1 MEGIIDE
8 EQPGSVP
15 VNQLLAA
22 AAVQPAGDGMQQQN
36 PFGDLVSQFQYNRGS
51 GDGAAAA
58 AAAAA
63 AAYGMPGGTPQQ
75 SALQQPVL
83 NWGNV
88 DSSQAA
94 ALAHMAGLTGGDP
107 AAAAAGAVDDPD
119 AAFRDMKRQR
129 MHDGSAGGTPGGSME
144 DLLAAPA
151 PHTSGSSN
159 QLQALGQGNWNA
171 GGSNGGGN
179 RMVEGTDLS
188 QVYEQARQQQMQQQ
202 QGLMAGGEYGDV
214 PINSLQQNMLMPPQG
229 GYGASGMPQN
239 NSMRLQR
246 LDRYGG
252 TYGGGGRPPL
262 NSSSA
267 QQGPA
272 RLTTGHKHA
281 GYLEQ
286 LVRAKFQGGGAT
298 AAPSHGMVTRGAAL
312 GNYGSLSTG
321 SGGQAAAANSFYQR
335 YPLGGGRPG
344 SSGSLNKADQDDDAD
359 QLLSKCEAVSGVCC
373 S

>member
-1 MEGIIDE
+1 MEGIIDD

-22 AAVQPAGDGMQQQN
+22 AAGQPAGDGMQQQN

-63 AAYGMPGGTPQQ
+63 AYGMQGGMQQQ

-119 AAFRDMKRQR
+119 AAYRDMKRQR

-159 QLQALGQGNWNA
+159 QLQALGQGNWNT
-171 GGSNGGGN
+171 GGGNGGGN

-202 QGLMAGGEYGDV
+202 QGLMGVGEYGDV
-214 PINSLQQNMLMPPQG
+214 PINNLQQNMLMPQQG
-229 GYGASGMPQN
+229 GYGPGGMQN
-239 NSMRLQR
+239 NGMRLQR
-246 LDRYGG
+246 LGG
-252 TYGGGGRPPL
+252 GAYGGGAYGGGASGRPPL

-267 QQGPA
+267 QQGPV

-281 GYLEQ
+281 DYLQQ
-286 LVRAKFQGGGAT
+286 LVRSKFQGTSGA

-321 SGGQAAAANSFYQR
+321 GGAQAAVGNSFYQR
-335 YPLGGGRPG
+335 YPLGGARPG
-344 SSGSLNKADQDDDAD
+344 SSGSLNKADQGDDAD
-359 QLLSKCEAVSGVCC
+359 QLLSKCEAVS
-373 S
+373 